1 MSRIDEALN
10 RASGRVGKTSELN
23 RHSSGAVPMD
33 KYPTETPQPEAL
45 NRASGGAAKTSKLT
59 RHSSRRRANREV
71 PDRNAARLAS

>member
-33 KYPTETPQPEAL
+33 
-45 NRASGGAAKTSKLT
+45 ST
-59 RHSSRRRANREV
+59 RQK
-71 PDRNAARLAS
+71 RLSPRH